1 MPRESE
7 MVRSIKIFVAV
18 FCIVCILA
26 LCIAPY
32 ADIPVTV
39 LEALQVVLML
49 MFALVTGLFLVA
61 GLYYQVLVQTV
72 APLYVRKS
80 PRRSLLLPLESSCV
94 QQC

>member
-1 MPRESE
+1 MPTGLE
-7 MVRSIKIFVAV
+7 MLRYIKIFVAV

-39 LEALQVVLML
+39 LEALQVVIML
-49 MFALVTGLFLVA
+49 MFALITSLLLATGLF
-61 GLYYQVLVQTV
+61 YQVLGGS
-72 APLYVRKS
+72 AEPLYRRK
-80 PRRSLLLPLESSCV
+80 PPIRSLLLPLDSSCV